1 MKEIKSIYGWMEG
14 NRLKVF
20 GALVAT
26 AIGIIFSTLI
36 PLVNQTAIDQVIS
49 QSTVAEEN
57 AISTFILSF
66 AGVKT
71 QLIMSGVLIISF
83 TLMNALFNFLKA
95 KWSAESSEDLA
106 KNLKDNVYNHVQ
118 QLSYTYHKHVE
129 TGDLIQRCTS
139 DIDTIRRFLA
149 GQLVEM
155 GYAIFIFVIIFS
167 FMLKLDVKFALVSVV
182 MTPVLFGFSFFFFKK
197 VKKAFKDAD
206 EAEARL
212 STTLQENLTGVRV
225 VRAYC
230 NQEYEIEQFEEKNKS
245 FKELSYKMTK
255 LNALFWSSS
264 DFLSFVQIAIVI
276 LYGGYLAIQGEITI
290 GTLQAFIA
298 YEWMIIWPVRQLGRI
313 LTELGK
319 TTISARRINEVL
331 AEQIEFEDKLEKPE
345 IKGNIVFD
353 KVCFE
358 YEDEEDRILKDISFT
373 VKQGQT
379 IAIIG
384 RTGSGKTTLMN
395 LLLRLYDY
403 NSGSITIDG
412 VELKKIDK
420 KYIRHH
426 IGCVLQELFLYSK
439 TLKQNIAISKK
450 DAQEEEIHHVA
461 KVASVHDV
469 IQGFENGYDTV
480 VGERGVTLSGGQK
493 QRIGIAR
500 ALMNEC
506 PILIFDDSLSA
517 VDTETDI
524 EIRKAL
530 ALRSKEVT
538 TFIIA
543 HRVSTVK
550 DADQIIVL
558 EKGQIIQQGTH
569 DELINQEGQY
579 KHFWQIQNE
588 KEEELMKLM
597 NKSDVCTGTEV

>member
-1 MKEIKSIYGWMEG
+1 
-14 NRLKVF
+14 
-20 GALVAT
+20 
-26 AIGIIFSTLI
+26 
-36 PLVNQTAIDQVIS
+36 
-49 QSTVAEEN
+49 
-57 AISTFILSF
+57 
-66 AGVKT
+66 
-71 QLIMSGVLIISF
+71 
-83 TLMNALFNFLKA
+83 
-95 KWSAESSEDLA
+95 
-106 KNLKDNVYNHVQ
+106 
-118 QLSYTYHKHVE
+118 TYHKHVE